1 MSAVAKILESRDQR
15 RRVLIVARR
24 DGAFELVVQ
33 KWLRNVYQGR
43 LIFEGWVSLPAHA
56 SIFESAEIA
65 SPYRDGCTNIPRAA
79 GGAQEDETI
88 LQYGFFGH
96 MVVRFV
102 RLDRPEMIRFWR
114 I

>member
-1 MSAVAKILESRDQR
+1 MR
-15 RRVLIVARR
+15 
-24 DGAFELVVQ
+24 LVPHEQ
-33 KWLRNVYQGR
+33 DSNPCLTIHGLSPIAQPGR
-43 LIFEGWVSLPAHA
+43 LRTRSNSHSVAV
-56 SIFESAEIA
+56 
-65 SPYRDGCTNIPRAA
+65 RDGCTNIPRAA